1 MNESQRVRIFK
12 KSASNGVE
20 QQLGR
25 KRILMHLL
33 DSEVYIVHRMRTHC
47 S

>member
-12 KSASNGVE
+12 KSAINDVE

-25 KRILMHLL
+25 KRILMPLL
-33 DSEVYIVHRMRTHC
+33 DTEVYIVHRMKTHC
-47 S
+47 